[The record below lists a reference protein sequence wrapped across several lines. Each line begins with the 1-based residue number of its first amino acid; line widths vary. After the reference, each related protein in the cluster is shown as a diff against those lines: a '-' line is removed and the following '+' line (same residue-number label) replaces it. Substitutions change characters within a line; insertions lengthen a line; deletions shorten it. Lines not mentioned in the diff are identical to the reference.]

1 MKYYR
6 FPENR
11 VTRLLLGA
19 FLFAMLYL
27 ARDTL
32 VTSSLLG
39 FHKAQYLMLGL
50 IALAGFV
57 FLVYNRRELGAIV
70 RDKRMLVALAAAV
83 MVLLPMAVKRD
94 WQRMYFSILICVF
107 FAVFVS
113 YFLSYREAAKYY
125 EMLLTGLGVYS
136 VIALWVLRPLLVD
149 TGLWSPPVFW
159 NQADIDFFNFGLSF
173 VANWYVRVR
182 NFGIFR
188 EPGVYQYFLILAL
201 FLNNFA
207 VAWKKERSLWLV
219 NLVLAAT
226 LLTTMSTAGVAA
238 LGLLAAAVFLDR
250 KLYRNRW
257 VWLALLAVVLLL
269 AVIVAVIV
277 AEQGELYWELY
288 AMVLGKFQ
296 PGEDS
301 AVERLD
307 AVLSDLSIFLR
318 HPLVG
323 DRLSE
328 VLYSAANNT
337 PSTLILYAG
346 LGILGGTLNAA
357 AWIALIWDKERGV
370 WVNLLLLA
378 ALFLSFNTQNLIADV
393 FFWLFPMMALTER
406 GAPVLDALM
415 RKGGKSN
422 GAGASAEG
430 PADAAGNR
438 EGGQTGL

>member
-11 VTRLLLGA
+11 AAKLLFGA

-32 VTSSLLG
+32 VTSSILG
-39 FHKAQYLMLGL
+39 FNRAQYLMLGL
-50 IALAGFV
+50 IVLAGV
-57 FLVYNRRELGAIV
+57 TFLVYNRRELKAII
-70 RDKRMLVALAAAV
+70 RDRRMMAVLAATV
-83 MVLLPMAVKRD
+83 ILLLPMAVKRD
-94 WQRMYFSILICVF
+94 WQMMYFSILIGIY
-107 FAVFVS
+107 FAVFLS

-125 EMLLTGLGVYS
+125 VLILTGLGIYS

-149 TGLWSPPVFW
+149 TGIWMPPVFR
-159 NQADIDFFNFGLSF
+159 NQLDIDFFHFGLSF
-173 VANWYVRVR
+173 VSNWYVSVR

-201 FLNNFA
+201 YLNNFA
-207 VAWKKERSLWLV
+207 VEWKRERTLWLV
-219 NLVLAAT
+219 NLALAVT
-226 LLTTMSTAGVAA
+226 MLTTLSTAGVAA
-238 LGLLAAAVFLDR
+238 LALLAAAVFFEK
-250 KLYRNRW
+250 KLYRSKW
-257 VWLALLAVVLLL
+257 VWLGILAGAVVL

-307 AVLSDLSIFLR
+307 AVFADLDIFLR

-323 DRLSE
+323 DKLSQ
-328 VLYSAANNT
+328 VLYSTANNT
-337 PSTLILYAG
+337 SSTLILYAG
-346 LGILGGTLNAA
+346 LGILGGTLNVA
-357 AWIALIWDKERGV
+357 AWIVLVWDRKRSV
-370 WVNLLLLA
+370 LVNLMLLA

-393 FFWLFPMMALTER
+393 FFWLFPMMALTEW
-406 GAPVLDALM
+406 VLPRWKLG
-415 RKGGKSN
+415 RTQK
-422 GAGASAEG
+422 
-430 PADAAGNR
+430 R
-438 EGGQTGL
+438 EP